1 MEIMGKSIGAG
12 LSTNGLSGSA
22 TGCGIMFG
30 SLIYSV
36 ARNRAYYDKLF
47 TLTLMCFALIESFAL
62 FSLLIAFLLM
72 FS

>member
-1 MEIMGKSIGAG
+1 MEILGKSVGGG
-12 LSTNGLSGSA
+12 LALQGLSGSA
-22 TGCGIMFG
+22 IGTGILFG

-36 ARNRAYYDKLF
+36 SRNPAYYDKLF
-47 TLTLMCFALIESFAL
+47 TLSIISFALIESFAL